1 MGGVEGS
8 SICNWQ
14 RAALSIPEAEFRAQ
28 VQASIPR
35 NFSFFTCSLC
45 DVGHVSDVSVQ
56 RVLICNRRI
65 REAPTLHSVG
75 VEAAGGRGGVG
86 GETDTGSETVQ
97 LQPLTRESWGARCQ
111 DVHASADAPRATD
124 LSSVPKGSQDTW
136 VGVGCVIYLSRAA

>member
-1 MGGVEGS
+1 MSGVEGS

-75 VEAAGGRGGVG
+75 VEVAGRGGG
-86 GETDTGSETVQ
+86 GDRHRQ
-97 LQPLTRESWGARCQ
+97 RN
-111 DVHASADAPRATD
+111 SA
-124 LSSVPKGSQDTW
+124 
-136 VGVGCVIYLSRAA
+136 AAAVDP